1 MREKGA
7 ALIFVIVVVLVLTVL
22 GMAVA
27 IFMNQED
34 RTSGRQDL
42 QKLALYA
49 AEAGLRRGEA
59 VLTSLKIL
67 QVQGLLD
74 HVSTALQAF
83 QETPAL
89 PVHPGSSGEYDAQHL
104 GTYLT
109 QGGAELANVSI
120 PLQGRGKQAFYS
132 VYVRNNPDD
141 VSPIINADSRLRL
154 IAVGWVANSA
164 DASVAWP
171 TRGVAA
177 VKILEEEFNWQGQAV
192 AESSQKLSDPGGTS
206 SGAVESFGGGIS
218 PPGGGTP

>member
-7 ALIFVIVVVLVLTVL
+7 ALILVIVVLLVLTVL

-27 IFMNQED
+27 IFMGQED

-59 VLTSLKIL
+59 ILGGLKIL
-67 QVQGLLD
+67 QVQSLLD

-83 QETPAL
+83 QETPIL
-89 PVHPGSSGEYDAQHL
+89 PVHPANSSEYDAQHL

-109 QGGAELANVSI
+109 QGGAELANVAI
-120 PLQGRGKQAFYS
+120 PLTGQGKQAFYS

-141 VSPIINADSRLRL
+141 VAPNTNGDSRIRL
-154 IAVGWVANSA
+154 IAVGWVGNSGDPSA
-164 DASVAWP
+164 AWP
-171 TRGVAA
+171 QRGVAA
-177 VKILEEEFNWQGQAV
+177 VKIVEEEFNWQGQAT

-206 SGAVESFGGGIS
+206 SGGVERFGG
-218 PPGGGTP
+218 P

>member
-7 ALIFVIVVVLVLTVL
+7 ALIFVIVVLLVLTIL
-22 GMAVA
+22 GMAMA
-27 IFMNQED
+27 IFMGQED

-59 VLTSLKIL
+59 VLVQLKIL
-67 QVQGLLD
+67 QVQSLLN
-74 HVSTALQAF
+74 HVSTTLQAF
-83 QETPAL
+83 QETPGL
-89 PVHPGSSGEYDAQHL
+89 PVHPGDSSQYDTQHL

-109 QGGAELANVSI
+109 QAGAELANVAI

-141 VSPIINADSRLRL
+141 ASPTTNADSRIRL
-154 IAVGWVANSA
+154 IAVGWVANSE
-164 DASVAWP
+164 DPSLGWP
-171 TRGVAA
+171 QRGVAA
-177 VKILEEEFNWQGQAV
+177 VKILEEEFNWQGQAT

-206 SGAVESFGGGIS
+206 SGGVESFGGI
-218 PPGGGTP
+218 